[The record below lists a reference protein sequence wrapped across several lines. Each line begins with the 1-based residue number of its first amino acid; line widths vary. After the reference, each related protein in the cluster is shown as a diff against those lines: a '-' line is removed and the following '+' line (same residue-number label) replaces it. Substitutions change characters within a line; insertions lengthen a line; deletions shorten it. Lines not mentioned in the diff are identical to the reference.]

1 MTKFLRQALH
11 MLCALAL
18 AAPALA
24 DPKVTPDNSGID
36 AALTQALAGSW
47 RDPANAARDKYRHP
61 RETLEF
67 FGLRPDMTVVQL
79 WPGNGWYTEVLAPV
93 LRDHGQLIDAAVPPK
108 GESESDNTVRYLAKL
123 KATPAVYGK
132 VKVVDFAPPSKMDL
146 GPEGSA
152 DMVLTFRNLHNWQGR
167 GQLDNVFQTAF
178 KVLKH
183 GGVFGVVEHRAPA
196 GKTVD
201 AVFKTGYMPVDYVI
215 QEAEK
220 AGFKLAGQ
228 SEVNANPK
236 DSKDY
241 PQGVWTLP
249 PTYTLGDEDRAKYAA
264 IGESD
269 RMSLKFVKP

>member
-1 MTKFLRQALH
+1 MLRTPILLASL
-11 MLCALAL
+11 LCAATLG
-18 AAPALA
+18 APAFAA
-24 DPKVTPDNSGID
+24 DDGGVY
-36 AALTQALAGSW
+36 AALTQAMKGSW
-47 RDPANAARDKYRHP
+47 REPANAARDQYRHP

-67 FGLRPDMTVVQL
+67 FGLKPDMTVVQL
-79 WPGNGWYTEVLAPV
+79 WPGTGWYTEILAPV
-93 LRDHGQLIDAAVPPK
+93 LKDHGQLIDAPVPAR

-123 KATPAVYGK
+123 KADPAVYGK
-132 VKVVDFAPPSKMDL
+132 VKVVDFSPPAKMDL

-167 GQLDNVFQTAF
+167 GQLDHVFQEAF

-183 GGVFGVVEHRAPA
+183 GGVFGVVEHRATA

-201 AVFKTGYMPVDYVI
+201 QTFETGYMPVDYVI

-228 SEVNANPK
+228 SEINANPK
-236 DSKDY
+236 DDHDHPK
-241 PQGVWTLP
+241 GVWSLP
-249 PTYTLGDEDRAKYAA
+249 PTYALGDKDRAKYAA

-269 RMSLKFVKP
+269 RMTLKFVKP

>member
-1 MTKFLRQALH
+1 MKFLKLSLLA
-11 MLCALAL
+11 CVALAFSAM
-18 AAPALA
+18 AAPQ
-24 DPKVTPDNSGID
+24 VTPDSSGTD
-36 AALTQALAGSW
+36 AALNQALKGSW
-47 RDPANAARDKYRHP
+47 RDPANAARDQYRHP

-67 FGLRPDMTVVQL
+67 FGLKPDMTVVQL

-93 LRDHGQLIDAAVPPK
+93 LRDHGQLIDAAVPTK
-108 GESESDNTVRYLAKL
+108 GDSESDGTVKYLAKL
-123 KATPAVYGK
+123 KAAPSVYDK
-132 VKVVDFAPPSKMDL
+132 VKVVDFSPPEKLDL
-146 GPEGSA
+146 GAPGSA

-167 GQLDNVFQTAF
+167 SQLDAVFQSAF

-201 AVFKTGYMPVDYVI
+201 QTFKTGYMPVDYVI

-228 SEVNANPK
+228 SEINANPK
-236 DSKDY
+236 DTKDY
-241 PQGVWTLP
+241 PKGVWTLP
-249 PTYTLGDEDRAKYAA
+249 PTYTLGDQDRAKYAA

-269 RMSLKFVKP
+269 RMTLKFVKP